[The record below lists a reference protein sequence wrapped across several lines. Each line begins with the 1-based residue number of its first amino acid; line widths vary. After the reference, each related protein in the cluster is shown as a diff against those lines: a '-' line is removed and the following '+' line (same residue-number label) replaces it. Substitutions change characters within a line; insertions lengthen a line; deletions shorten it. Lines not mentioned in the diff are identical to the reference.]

1 MANCGKAV
9 QYLKQAGVALCDED
23 GMIIVEDDIA
33 NGDKEMILSLLSN
46 MFVHLQVFQSSP
58 FLFLAFP

>member
-1 MANCGKAV
+1 MANCAKAV

-33 NGDKEMILSLLSN
+33 NGEKEMVLSLLSN
-46 MFVHLQVFQSSP
+46 MFVHLQVF
-58 FLFLAFP
+58 